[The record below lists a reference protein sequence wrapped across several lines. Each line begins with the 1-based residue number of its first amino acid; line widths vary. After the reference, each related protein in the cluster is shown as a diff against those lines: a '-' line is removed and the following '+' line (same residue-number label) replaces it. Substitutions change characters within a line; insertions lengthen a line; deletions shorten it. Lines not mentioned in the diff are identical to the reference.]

1 MEEIWKDI
9 PNYEGLYQISNLGR
23 VKSLPRKGT
32 NTKKER
38 ILKFAKS
45 NKNYLIAILTKH
57 NKRNAKSVHRLVA
70 EAFIPN
76 PNNFPQVNH
85 KDENR
90 HNNCVDNLEW
100 CTNRYNCNYGNRSAK
115 LSLALK
121 GHPCWY
127 KGKK

>member
-23 VKSLPRKGT
+23 VKSFPRKGT
-32 NTKKER
+32 HTKKER

-45 NKNYLIAILTKH
+45 NKNYLIAMLTKH
-57 NKRNAKSVHRLVA
+57 NKRKAKSVHRLVA

-100 CTNRYNCNYGNRSAK
+100 CTNHYNCNYGNRSVK
-115 LSLALK
+115 LSIALK